1 MPCFPFRRENRGGVS
16 MVSAQGTMRSSH
28 SVSWT
33 LVVDALGTEQRMRAH
48 EIGKPPIV
56 GGLDN
61 RLIANMRLVL
71 SSALLFLINP
81 IAVNDIDAFQ
91 IVAALYIVYAAVIYI
106 SIRQR
111 VPSLLV
117 RSAFWIDIL
126 WSTLLLAF
134 ADDSSSAFLFLFPVM
149 VAAFQLGFV
158 PTMRLIFIVA
168 LLLTLNGFLK
178 TRFNQD
184 LALLEILMPSL
195 YVIIFG
201 YLVAAWGER
210 EIAGRRRLVLLKE
223 ITVISNPR
231 FGIDHTV
238 NSFLKRLRR
247 FYNAEMCLLIV
258 SDTNNTYQLRR
269 VDRDGSEWVT
279 TKGSTPPE
287 TTQML
292 LALPSDETM
301 LYHGKTGM
309 WRWLQSARY
318 YTFDDQ
324 GGWRVESSS
333 STNEVLITVLDAS
346 SIISVPVTDPYRVT
360 GRLYLTATRR
370 CAFSFSDAT
379 FLRQVIDQMIP
390 VIESIRL
397 VDQLAS
403 SAAEEE
409 RHRLAHDIHDNV
421 VQPYIGFQIGLGA
434 IIQKARVSPNDIV
447 DDLTKLMEVTDQGIV
462 ALRHYMHWLSGNG
475 KRETVLLAAVWRFIA
490 TFTKTA
496 QIAVQVEAASDLSIN
511 DRLATEVFQMIVEGL
526 NNIRRHTNAQSASI
540 GLARQDD
547 WFILR
552 ISNDGADV
560 MESTPF
566 MPRSIAAR
574 AVALGGRVKVEQSS
588 EGITQVIVEIP
599 L

>member
-1 MPCFPFRRENRGGVS
+1 
-16 MVSAQGTMRSSH
+16 
-28 SVSWT
+28 
-33 LVVDALGTEQRMRAH
+33 MRAH

-91 IVAALYIVYAAVIYI
+91 ILAALYIVYAAVIYI

-126 WSTLLLAF
+126 WSTLLLAV

-149 VAAFQLGFV
+149 VAAFQFGFV

-168 LLLTLNGFLK
+168 LLLILNGLLK
-178 TRFNQD
+178 ARFNQD

-195 YVIIFG
+195 YVVIFG

-223 ITVISNPR
+223 ITFISNPR

-258 SDTNNTYQLRR
+258 SDSSNTYQLRR

-301 LYHGKTGM
+301 IYHGKTGM

-318 YTFDDQ
+318 YTFDDHQ
-324 GGWRVESSS
+324 GWRVGSASSM
-333 STNEVLITVLDAS
+333 NEVLVTVLDAP
-346 SIISVPVTDPYRVT
+346 SIISVPVTDPHRVT

-370 CAFSFSDAT
+370 SAFSLSDAS

-421 VQPYIGFQIGLGA
+421 VQPYLGFQIGLGA
-434 IIQKARVSPNDIV
+434 IIQKANVSPNDIAA
-447 DDLTKLMEVTDQGIV
+447 DLTKLMELTDQGIV
-462 ALRHYMHWLSGNG
+462 ALRQYMHWLSGNG

-526 NNIRRHTNAQSASI
+526 NNIRRHTSARSASI

-560 MESTPF
+560 VESSSF

-574 AVALGGRVKVEQSS
+574 AVALGGRVKVDHST